1 MILHTP
7 SDMMPDRAP
16 TVQQLLA
23 FYLEAGVDCAL
34 TEEPVNRLSDPDIVS
49 DLTQC
54 PRLVRRRRPQR
65 GHRPPRP
72 GCARRA
78 APAPEAA
85 ILSAREAARTAPS
98 LEALRA
104 LLEKFDG
111 CALKSTATRLV
122 FADGNPQARIMFVGE
137 APGREEDLEGLPF
150 VGRSGKLLDRMIAA
164 IGLDRSNA
172 YIANVIPWRP
182 PGNRTPT
189 PQETQI
195 CLPFIQ
201 RQIELVNPDVLVT
214 LGNPST
220 QTLLST
226 REGIM
231 KTRGRWFDYD
241 TGTRVIRALATFH
254 PAYLLRSPSYKRMAW
269 QDLRAIAKALEH
281 EDVLI
286 LSVPTRCSVLTLLRR
301 AGTRM
306 CNRRISA
313 HRRAHARRRRAC
325 AMHRSERVWLT
336 APSAARWPS
345 RSATA
350 AAGRSRA
357 TRTRAAL
364 PAPGRE
370 TAARYR
376 PAACLT
382 VSDARQTTTPP
393 VSLNFASVSHGVRS
407 GVASSNRC
415 GRPASSAIRL
425 ASCVSPVTAAQRL
438 VGAPLKAV
446 AEETRD
452 RGRRQRRRHFGAAG
466 PGQKQRGRDH
476 RERRARRRRPPRPSA
491 AFADAADGPD
501 RRSRRSRPVPTSAA
515 RCRRRPRRGRD

>member
-1 MILHTP
+1 MTP
-7 SDMMPDRAP
+7 DAAP

-34 TEEPVNRLSDPDIVS
+34 TEQPVNRLSDPDIVA
-49 DLTQC
+49 
-54 PRLVRRRRPQR
+54 V
-65 GHRPPRP
+65 PPEAALP
-72 GCARRA
+72 GPARTIPAAIPAARSEA
-78 APAPEAA
+78 APAPEVA
-85 ILSAREAARTAPS
+85 IHSAREAARTAPT

-137 APGREEDLEGLPF
+137 APGREEDIEGLPF

-164 IGLDRSNA
+164 IGLDRSSA

-269 QDLRAIAKALEH
+269 QDLRAIAKALEQ
-281 EDVLI
+281 
-286 LSVPTRCSVLTLLRR
+286 
-301 AGTRM
+301 A
-306 CNRRISA
+306 
-313 HRRAHARRRRAC
+313 
-325 AMHRSERVWLT
+325 
-336 APSAARWPS
+336 
-345 RSATA
+345 
-350 AAGRSRA
+350 
-357 TRTRAAL
+357 
-364 PAPGRE
+364 
-370 TAARYR
+370 
-376 PAACLT
+376 
-382 VSDARQTTTPP
+382 
-393 VSLNFASVSHGVRS
+393 
-407 GVASSNRC
+407 
-415 GRPASSAIRL
+415 
-425 ASCVSPVTAAQRL
+425 VSP
-438 VGAPLKAV
+438 
-446 AEETRD
+446 
-452 RGRRQRRRHFGAAG
+452 
-466 PGQKQRGRDH
+466 
-476 RERRARRRRPPRPSA
+476 S
-491 AFADAADGPD
+491 
-501 RRSRRSRPVPTSAA
+501 S
-515 RCRRRPRRGRD
+515 